1 MTLVCI
7 GCKHNLTYINNYLR
21 SAFLCAPS
29 RQTHDWLYAEFYR
42 RRWAYAVRQWIDAS
56 HGTPYMQESSSN
68 ISSRKQS
75 ISNQKGNA
83 ETRVLTLRTWCIRN
97 FLSSLPLKIS
107 AFQCAVSSS
116 TCRSHTLSRLNLG
129 KPRFNINYSNTIWR
143 MARSPHIS
151 PITAPVWFSSR
162 HDLA

>member
-29 RQTHDWLYAEFYR
+29 RQTHDWLYTEFYR

-75 ISNQKGNA
+75 ISNQKGND

-97 FLSSLPLKIS
+97 FPAPQDIRISMRCLVINVSITHAFPPESRETPVQHKSFKYNMTYGKIAPHFANHS
-107 AFQCAVSSS
+107 ASMIQF
-116 TCRSHTLSRLNLG
+116 
-129 KPRFNINYSNTIWR
+129 
-143 MARSPHIS
+143 
-151 PITAPVWFSSR
+151 
-162 HDLA
+162 